1 MTTQFSKL
9 KVGECLSETQFYKL
23 DKIVGDK
30 VQLTPDAG
38 DTIVVDKGY
47 VESFLTS
54 SDQYTK
60 EEKITKTE
68 LTAMYLGSSNIVHT
82 VCFSKQVKEADVL
95 KEILEAHQNSAPKDV
110 EKNFKAAIKKA
121 IQGEERI
128 LRGFHKGGQDEF
140 GRIHVT
146 DLDIAKDPSKSY
158 DVRQRLVDPRTI
170 SWLIV
175 KGTKYIVK

>member
-1 MTTQFSKL
+1 MATFSKL
-9 KVGECLSETQFYKL
+9 KVGVKLSETQFYNV

-30 VQLTPDAG
+30 VQLTPEG
-38 DTIVVDKGY
+38 GESVIFDKSY
-47 VESFLTS
+47 VEKYLDS
-54 SDQYTK
+54 SDEYTK

-68 LTAMYLGSSNIVHT
+68 LTALYLGSSNIVHT

-110 EKNFKAAIKKA
+110 EKNFKATIKKA